1 MLERLA
7 CANNR
12 NDEVLNV
19 QLAHELCNS
28 EDKEGINEIV
38 SGLRNKNKKIANDCI
53 KVLYEIGDMRP
64 DLIADYA
71 DDFIHQLHSSN
82 NRLVWGAMTALAMI
96 VDIKHNDIYKN
107 IDAVIYAFQH
117 GSVITV
123 DNGVSVLAKLCIIN
137 EHYRE
142 QIFPFLMGHL
152 RMCRLKEVAQHAERI
167 SVCIDENNVRQFF
180 DVLDG
185 RIEYLTKAQKIRIA
199 RLNKKINKNILKYET
214 QLSP

>member
-19 QLAHELCNS
+19 QLARELCKS

-38 SGLRNKNKKIANDCI
+38 SGLRNKDKKIANDCI
-53 KVLYEIGDMRP
+53 KVLYEIGDIRP

-71 DDFIHQLHSSN
+71 DDFIRQLHSAN
-82 NRLVWGAMTALAMI
+82 NRLVWGAMTALSMI
-96 VDIKHNDIYKN
+96 VDIRHKDIYRN
-107 IDAVIYAFQH
+107 IDANIDAFQR

-123 DNGVSVLAKLCIIN
+123 DNGVSVLAKLCAIN
-137 EHYRE
+137 EQYRE
-142 QIFPFLMGHL
+142 KLFPFLMGHL
-152 RMCRLKEVAQHAERI
+152 RKCRPKEVAQHAERI
-167 SVCIDENNVRQFF
+167 SVCIDENNAKQFF

-185 RIEYLTKAQKIRIA
+185 RIDYLTKAQKIRIT
-199 RLNKKINKNILKYET
+199 RLKKKINKIF
-214 QLSP
+214 

>member
-19 QLAHELCNS
+19 QLARELCKS

-38 SGLRNKNKKIANDCI
+38 SGLRNKDKKIANDCI
-53 KVLYEIGDMRP
+53 KVLYEIGDIRP

-71 DDFIHQLHSSN
+71 DDFIRQLHSAN
-82 NRLVWGAMTALAMI
+82 NRLVWGAMTALSMI
-96 VDIKHNDIYKN
+96 VDIRHKDIYRN
-107 IDAVIYAFQH
+107 IDAIIDAFQR

-123 DNGVSVLAKLCIIN
+123 DNGVSVLAKLCAIN
-137 EHYRE
+137 EQYRE
-142 QIFPFLMGHL
+142 KLFPFLMGHL
-152 RMCRLKEVAQHAERI
+152 RKCRPKEVAQHAERI
-167 SVCIDENNVRQFF
+167 SVCIDDNNAKQFF

-185 RIEYLTKAQKIRIA
+185 RIDYLTKAQKIRIT
-199 RLNKKINKNILKYET
+199 RLKKKINKIF
-214 QLSP
+214 

>member
-19 QLAHELCNS
+19 QLARELCKS

-38 SGLRNKNKKIANDCI
+38 SGLRNKDKKIANDCI
-53 KVLYEIGDMRP
+53 KVLYEIGDIRP

-71 DDFIHQLHSSN
+71 DDFIRQLHSAN
-82 NRLVWGAMTALAMI
+82 NRLVWGAMTALSMI
-96 VDIKHNDIYKN
+96 VDIRHKDIYRN
-107 IDAVIYAFQH
+107 IDAIIDAFQR

-123 DNGVSVLAKLCIIN
+123 DNGVSVLAKLCAIN
-137 EHYRE
+137 EQYRE
-142 QIFPFLMGHL
+142 KLFPFLMGHL
-152 RMCRLKEVAQHAERI
+152 RKCRPKEVAQHAERI
-167 SVCIDENNVRQFF
+167 SVCIDDNNAKQFF

-185 RIEYLTKAQKIRIA
+185 RIDYFTKAQKIRIT
-199 RLNKKINKNILKYET
+199 RLKKKINKIF
-214 QLSP
+214 